1 MKRALCYIMLFCW
14 CCGTA
19 CAESVMDSCAIQVRG
34 SDTLYLGYLRDVYVY
49 PPLKFK
55 NKRQERFYWRTVRDV
70 KKTLPIAKILTQEM
84 VKTDAVMSQMDKKER
99 KKFWRQKEKELYRTY
114 EDQFRHMTARQGQ
127 MLMKL
132 IDRECG
138 RTSFVVIEHYKGRF
152 VANFFQFIAKL
163 FGNDLK
169 EEYDG
174 NDKDKITERIIT
186 LVEAGQL

>member
-1 MKRALCYIMLFCW
+1 MKRSLHIVLFALLATSLSAEML
-14 CCGTA
+14 
-19 CAESVMDSCAIQVRG
+19 DSCAIQVVG
-34 SDTLYLGYLRDVYVY
+34 NDTLYMAYLRDVYVF
-49 PPLKFK
+49 PKMRFK
-55 NKRQERFYWRTVRDV
+55 NKRQEKFYWRTVRDV

-84 VKTDAVMSQMDKKER
+84 QRTDAIMSQMSRREKR
-99 KKFWRQKEKELYRTY
+99 KFWKQYEKMLYAQY
-114 EDQFRHMTARQGQ
+114 EDKFRKMTASQGQ

-138 RTSFVVIEHYKGRF
+138 RTSYTVIEFYKGTF
-152 VANFFQFIAKL
+152 VANFFQALAKM

-174 NDKDKITERIIT
+174 EDKDRITERIIL

>member
-1 MKRALCYIMLFCW
+1 MRIQSFFIAFFSFL
-14 CCGTA
+14 TA
-19 CAESVMDSCAIQVRG
+19 SVSAEVVDSCAIQVIG
-34 SDTLYLGYLRDVYVY
+34 KDTLYMAFLRDVYVF
-49 PPLKFK
+49 PKMQFK

-84 VKTDAVMSQMDKKER
+84 QRTDAIMSQMSRREQR
-99 KKFWRQKEKELYRTY
+99 KFWKQYEKMLYAQY
-114 EDQFRHMTARQGQ
+114 EHQFRKMTASQGQ

-138 RTSFVVIEHYKGRF
+138 RTSYTVIEFYKGTF
-152 VANFFQFIAKL
+152 VANCFQVLAKM

-174 NDKDKITERIIT
+174 EDKDRITERIIL